1 MIKQIKKIIAKFKDE
16 INGIP
21 IIEFIVLRNKMYSI
35 KLLNEKEKKQ
45 AKGIKKNVVNNDIK
59 YDNYKK
65 VINGDGKNSFHENS
79 LQNVIR

>member
-1 MIKQIKKIIAKFKDE
+1 
-16 INGIP
+16 
-21 IIEFIVLRNKMYSI
+21 MYSI